1 MLRRA
6 QVAVVRMHRQLMN
19 AQHALQLP
27 RISCTPFTQGTGLPA
42 RACRV
47 LHEHRRLQTT
57 YEGCALHAQSI
68 KAEDHVI
75 GNSFQH
81 PQPLTLMEAREQM
94 RSSVEPEAHRIA
106 GVTFEG
112 RQDAIQE
119 LQPGMVPFDACS

>member
-1 MLRRA
+1 
-6 QVAVVRMHRQLMN
+6 MN
-19 AQHALQLP
+19 ARHALQLP
-27 RISCTPFTQGTGLPA
+27 KIGCTPLTQETGLSA

-57 YEGCALHAQSI
+57 YEGYVLHAQSI
-68 KAEDHVI
+68 KAEDNVI
-75 GNSFQH
+75 GSSIQH

-112 RQDAIQE
+112 RQKAIQE
-119 LQPGMVPFDACS
+119 LQPGMMPYNACS